1 MVRYT
6 LKNKPLSTRYTYKND
21 IRTKTYLVGGGVI
34 DWVRH
39 KIMMYE
45 FDKVMNSMRKAN
57 NKLKK
62 YEAPLKD
69 FNKRY
74 EYYDKEIV
82 NFLNE
87 YFSGLRL
94 LQLFEFQLKDIK
106 NDPSKKLHEANVNA
120 NIVKIKLK
128 LAKLERDYKLQTVN
142 DVNDMKSLLKWGKK
156 IEPKLQK
163 YQEKRSKL
171 DAFTKKYEKT
181 LEEGRRF
188 DITSEVEASTK
199 ESKKLS
205 KKVKAYKKDYEKLN
219 KLSSAYYDELD
230 KTQSDIINL
239 RENITNLQ
247 NNIASVDKKKKVHED
262 LIKDWKAKG
271 DEFYTVLVE
280 FEKNDMLSSVGE
292 IINKLNSIR
301 RLYISS
307 ANPTIESRIV
317 PKFGK
322 LVEDAESVLQIL
334 TTVKG
339 EMSRIKKNFLERAPA
354 AELNVDITYL
364 TKGVN
369 KSVEMLHNIDNFI
382 EQYQTQGGWKHFF
395 ESSSISGGAAKPNT
409 PEENV
414 IDEIY
419 KTNVGIKAEFNASKY
434 PQMSQKYDRALKT
447 HLKFDMNVFNDSY
460 IYLYNGSWTLNVN
473 VGYYK
478 RTHNNVFQLYD
489 FRDNQVNPNTSIN
502 FDNIN
507 GFDKNRAM
515 LYPLNVGNYYI
526 FYPGTRYTVDR
537 GTSSY
542 EIIDDKYLDC
552 LFIVYADRY
561 TNNKYKLLFLD
572 PYTGL
577 PVITYEDND
586 CLQNEKVIS
595 GLLMPWFDNSQY
607 QYQILGNNELIL
619 SHFLRKSKN
628 NPNDKCNVAKGLANF
643 LPDFDVS
650 KNHSKYTS
658 IHKNLYKLYFSNDNA
673 DHEYIQSYN
682 RDIQNING
690 FRYLFDTYML
700 QQSFSVRT
708 INFYTL
714 NQGGNVIFSAQSTVS
729 ISAMTG
735 SPTVSPAVAQM
746 AQKQADSTLDRLKK
760 ILGPNFANVQNNQEI
775 IRNKIRDF
783 INKYDI
789 GKQGSNT
796 ARSTIN
802 KVMAYV
808 NDLQAIEGKFIV
820 YKPGKSIESSITGW
834 DLKETMRADKIDTDN
849 SAVKELKDKLDTTY
863 ASKIEQDLISYRTA
877 NKPLYLDMILKAKD
891 PYLLVRMDKN
901 LVDYLNTPGVV
912 KNMINTPTTIFDKD
926 TGKTKTVPNDVIL
939 EKMAFIIGENPGLI
953 TFGNDASLV
962 SSLMSAYQAYKS
974 RKQNQSKKKKGKSRD
989 GDGDGDGNGDGD
1001 GDGKGD

>member
-6 LKNKPLSTRYTYKND
+6 LKNKQLPTRYTYKND
-21 IRTKTYLVGGGVI
+21 IRIKTYLEGGGVI

-271 DEFYTVLVE
+271 DEFYTVLVK
-280 FEKNDMLSSVGE
+280 FEKNDMLSSVNE
-292 IINKLNSIR
+292 IKERLSSIR
-301 RLYISS
+301 KLYISS

-317 PKFGK
+317 PKFRK
-322 LVEDAESVLQIL
+322 LDEDAESVLQIL

-395 ESSSISGGAAKPNT
+395 ESSSISGGAAKPKT

-414 IDEIY
+414 IEAIY
-419 KTNVGIKAEFNASKY
+419 KRNDGIKAKLNDGKNLE
-434 PQMSQKYDRALKT
+434 MSQKYDRALKT

-460 IYLYNGSWTLNVN
+460 IYELTNGSWMLNIN

-478 RTHNNVFQLYD
+478 RQNNNAFQLHD
-489 FRDNQVNPNTSIN
+489 FQDNQIPNTSIN
-502 FDNIN
+502 FNNIN

-515 LYPLNVGNYYI
+515 LYPLNVPNYYI

-542 EIIDDKYLDC
+542 EIIDDKYLDH
-552 LFIVYADRY
+552 LFIVYAY
-561 TNNKYKLLFLD
+561 EYNKKYKLLFLD

-586 CLQNEKVIS
+586 CPQNEKVIS
-595 GLLMPWFDNSQY
+595 GLLMPWFDNSQHP
-607 QYQILGNNELIL
+607 YQILGNNAVIL
-619 SHFLRKSKN
+619 SHFLSKSK
-628 NPNDKCNVAKGLANF
+628 PKSSDKCNMAKGLANF

-673 DHEYIQSYN
+673 DDEYIQSYN
-682 RDIQNING
+682 RDIQNNTG
-690 FRYLFDTYML
+690 FRNTFITHMFHHNFLANN
-700 QQSFSVRT
+700 
-708 INFYTL
+708 INSYKPNL
-714 NQGGNVIFSAQSTVS
+714 GGNLIFSAQSTVS

-775 IRNKIRDF
+775 IRNKITDF

-820 YKPGKSIESSITGW
+820 YKPGESIESSITGW

-901 LVDYLNTPGVV
+901 LLDYLNTPGVV
-912 KNMINTPTTIFDKD
+912 KNMIDTPTTIFDKD
-926 TGKTKTVPNDVIL
+926 TGKTKTVPNEVIL

-974 RKQNQSKKKKGKSRD
+974 RKQNQSKKKKDKSRDRDGDRD
-989 GDGDGDGNGDGD
+989 GDGDGDGDGSSS
-1001 GDGKGD
+1001 